1 MASNISGVE
10 FKDTDTTQDEH
21 GALVETYRSEW
32 YSGESPIQWNSVKS
46 LPGVLRGVHC
56 HTQHDDII
64 TVTQGELVL
73 GLIDARI
80 KSPTYKIAE
89 LHYCPARMNTIR
101 IPTGVAHGF
110 YFQKL
115 TIMAYAVTKY
125 WSLGDEL
132 GCKWDDPDIEINWP
146 CTNPILSERDKS
158 AGTFS
163 AMSAVIS
170 QGNEQTEY
178 LLKYSLDEKCE

>member
-1 MASNISGVE
+1 
-10 FKDTDTTQDEH
+10 
-21 GALVETYRSEW
+21 
-32 YSGESPIQWNSVKS
+32 
-46 LPGVLRGVHC
+46 
-56 HTQHDDII
+56 
-64 TVTQGELVL
+64 
-73 GLIDARI
+73 
-80 KSPTYKIAE
+80 
-89 LHYCPARMNTIR
+89 
-101 IPTGVAHGF
+101 
-110 YFQKL
+110 
-115 TIMAYAVTKY
+115 MAYAVTKY

-170 QGNEQTEY
+170 QGNEQTDY